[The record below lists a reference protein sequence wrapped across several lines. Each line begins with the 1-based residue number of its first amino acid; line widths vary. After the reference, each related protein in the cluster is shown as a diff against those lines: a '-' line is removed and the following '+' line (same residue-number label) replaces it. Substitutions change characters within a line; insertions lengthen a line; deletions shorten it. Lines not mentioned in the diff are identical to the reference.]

1 VRNLKLGYKMAIL
14 VAVLIATALG
24 IAAVGFLGLWGV
36 NDRVEHLA
44 KVTIRDSELASD
56 IRRNLLYAV
65 RAQKNA
71 VISLDDK
78 RSHAFAEQS
87 RAAARKVEELR
98 LELVKRRGTD
108 PSMTIRQALEVFN
121 QNWREYQPMEAE
133 VLKLA
138 EQNTN
143 AKAEQLYH
151 GDASKKLLAFVAALD
166 ALAKQADA
174 RVDDA
179 KATPA
184 GLAGLLR
191 QARRVADLKAEGFR
205 YQAVLAAHIPSTGD
219 DKKRLDQQLDRR
231 HQEILASLKDLVTTA
246 DARDRGQAER
256 AQELWR
262 DYQDTADKVSALSR
276 EDSVNRASALTL
288 GRAYEVSDVCDR
300 QLKALKEELVAEE
313 QADVAQG
320 LAVART
326 ATGWMAGI
334 TLAGIAVGLLVS
346 FRVVRS
352 ITRPVAQSVALT
364 QAITQGDLT
373 QRLRLAQQDEIGK
386 LAGAM
391 DGVAE
396 MLAGLLGEL
405 QGKARG
411 IGKSADELC
420 QVSQQLMS
428 QSEQVATQSTTVAG
442 ATEELSRSIHS
453 MAAAAEEMSMNVA
466 SISSASEEMSVNA
479 GAVSAAAEQT
489 STNVQAVAK
498 AVGDITV
505 SFQQIS
511 QEAQGGAQV
520 ASRATELAATAT
532 AAMKSLHE
540 GAGEINKVTET
551 IKMIAMQTNLLALN
565 ATIEATSAGEAGKGF
580 AVVAH
585 EIKELANQSG
595 KAAEGIAARIEG
607 AQTRIT
613 EAVRVI
619 QNVTE
624 VIGTI
629 NTSAGRIRAAVD
641 KQTQGAQTIS
651 LNVNEASKGVGH
663 IARSIAEV
671 ASGATDISRN
681 IGEAS
686 QGANAVS
693 RNAAEAAKA
702 ANDIAANIH
711 GVSAATQQT
720 NASAG
725 QVRKAAEALTQIGAD
740 LRQIVGKFHTDRQHG

>member
-14 VAVLIATALG
+14 VAVLILAMLG
-24 IAAVGFLGLWGV
+24 IAAAGFLGLWSV
-36 NDRVEHLA
+36 NNRIQHLGT
-44 KVTIRDSELASD
+44 VTIKDSELVTD

-71 VISLDDK
+71 IISLEDK
-78 RSHAFAEQS
+78 QSHDFAEQS
-87 RAAARKVEELR
+87 RAAAQEVEKLR
-98 LELVKRRGTD
+98 QELVNRRGSD
-108 PSMTIRQALEVFN
+108 PSMAIRQALEAFN
-121 QNWREYQPMEAE
+121 RKWIEYLPIEVE

-138 EQNTN
+138 ERNTN
-143 AKAEQLYH
+143 AKASEACH
-151 GDASKKLLAFVAALD
+151 GDAWRKLLDFEKAL
-166 ALAKQADA
+166 
-174 RVDDA
+174 
-179 KATPA
+179 KAIATANDSKTTPA
-184 GLAGLLR
+184 EL
-191 QARRVADLKAEGFR
+191 ARRIGDLKAKAFQ
-205 YQAVLAAHIPSTGD
+205 YHAVLAAHIPATGE
-219 DKKRLDQQLDRR
+219 DKQMRDRELERL
-231 HQEILASLKDLVTTA
+231 HIASSLKDVATLIDGKYPDLLEKA
-246 DARDRGQAER
+246 KEY
-256 AQELWR
+256 QEA
-262 DYQDTADKVSALSR
+262 ADKVRALSLK
-276 EDSVNRASALTL
+276 DAVNKAAALTL
-288 GRAYEVSDVCDR
+288 GQAFEVSEACEH
-300 QLKALKEELVAEE
+300 QLKSLKEQMVAEE
-313 QADVAQG
+313 QADVTES

-334 TLAGIAVGLLVS
+334 TLAGIAVGLLTSV
-346 FRVVRS
+346 RVVRS

-373 QRLRLAQQDEIGK
+373 HRLRLPQRDEIGQ

-396 MLAGLLGEL
+396 KLAGLLGEL
-405 QGKARG
+405 QGKART
-411 IGKSADELC
+411 ISRSADDLS
-420 QVSQQLMS
+420 QVSEQLLS
-428 QSEQVATQSTTVAG
+428 QSEQVAAQSTTVAG

-453 MAAAAEEMSMNVA
+453 MAAAAEQMSMNVA

-498 AVGDITV
+498 AVADITI
-505 SFQQIS
+505 SFREIS

-520 ASRATELAATAT
+520 ADQAAQLAATAT
-532 AAMKSLHE
+532 GTMKSLHD
-540 GAGEINKVTET
+540 GAAEINKVTET

-595 KAAEGIAARIEG
+595 KAAESIAARIEG
-607 AQTRIT
+607 AQGRIS
-613 EAVRVI
+613 EAVKVI
-619 QNVTE
+619 QTVTE

-629 NTSAGRIRAAVD
+629 NASAARIRGAVE
-641 KQTQGAQTIS
+641 KQAQGAQVIS
-651 LNVNEASKGVGH
+651 VNVNEASKGVGH

-671 ASGATDISRN
+671 ASGATDISKN

-693 RNAAEAAKA
+693 KNAAEAAKA

-711 GVSAATQQT
+711 GVSAATQKT

-725 QVRKAAEALTQIGAD
+725 QVRKSAEALSQIGAG
-740 LRQIVGKFHTDRQHG
+740 LREIVGKFRTDHQHA